1 MAISPTIT
9 YSLTPVIIIQC
20 VGITYN
26 QFLNSLGT
34 FIYGIEEIYI
44 SSNSLLQV
52 SQIMNFNT
60 FDANGNQVFKAIPFP
75 IDSYQFQASRL
86 IETNKD
92 FIYLNQNS
100 SLIFN
105 VLANA
110 QVYLKLLCVIAKSVK
125 NEIFDEFNEYSKID
139 FFNDYCNVIL

>member
-1 MAISPTIT
+1 MAITPTIT
-9 YSLTPVIIIQC
+9 YNVNPVIIIQC

-26 QFLNSLGT
+26 QFLNTLGT

-60 FDANGNQVFKAIPFP
+60 FDANGNQMFKIIPFP
-75 IDSYQFQASRL
+75 IDSYQFQASKL

-92 FIYLNQNS
+92 IIYLNQNS

-105 VLANA
+105 VLANT

-125 NEIFDEFNEYSKID
+125 NEIFDEFNDYSNID
-139 FFNDYCNVIL
+139 FFNNYCNVIL